1 MKKAIQNSQDKN
13 ALLMLSIVLGWAVE
27 MPLLRAICRH
37 DDQMILVIVSLA
49 LTLCMSMVI
58 YRTLNLLP
66 FSQKAEAKSISPLLY
81 TITSIVVLTGL
92 AVGGIA
98 RHLTEYQNHVMKW
111 LGNPTYWL
119 SEATLYFFPIC
130 IFVFIAVLFL
140 YKNVKESQQIPR
152 IVCYAFYCIAV
163 FLCGLFLY
171 VPNLFGS
178 DSYHI
183 TASNQS
189 IYNVAFNIPFS
200 KVTTG
205 IYGHYAIFFW
215 PFLKLFGHR
224 ADTVAL
230 MIAAVA
236 IVTEA
241 LALYVIDHVLSRPF
255 LKIIAAIASV
265 MPIVS
270 IYNRVYYQVHPLR
283 TLPPVLLLAYCV
295 FFSKR
300 KNASTAKFIIYG
312 YLLCSLCIV
321 WVTDIGAITTIAF
334 SIFTCVSALRKYL
347 LCSKQVMRIVLI
359 CIAGCFMSVFGMIL
373 IINFYN
379 VIIAGGNLIFRSCF
393 FPFIGGNI
401 GENSFSQYLMIP
413 LQWGNFSWIWV
424 LALFFTG
431 IMISIR
437 KTSLL
442 ENSTS
447 DEPLLLP
454 DSILCFSSVIAL
466 GQVMYYLNRSVYWNL
481 TIIIAEAVICMSILI
496 EKGTNYCI
504 EHQCSISGAVV
515 SGIVFSILF
524 ELSFLICGTFSFTA
538 TSLQDRI
545 NAGQYS
551 LDRMYRTAEEIERS
565 VPADTPAYGYG
576 IEEMYSL
583 LGWDSQFHVRDLSD
597 LAIGDAPAEIS
608 QRIND
613 LNAVL
618 VAGSALDLLDM
629 ESGWKQEKEIYVEEG
644 VPATF
649 YYYVKQ

>member
-1 MKKAIQNSQDKN
+1 
-13 ALLMLSIVLGWAVE
+13 MLSIVLGWIVE
-27 MPLLRAICRH
+27 MPLLRNICSH
-37 DDQMILVIVSLA
+37 YNQMIFVIGSLA
-49 LTLCMSMVI
+49 LTLCMSMII
-58 YRTLNLLP
+58 YRVLNFIP
-66 FSQKAEAKSISPLLY
+66 FSQGIENIHISPLLY
-81 TITSIVVLTGL
+81 ATTSIVVLIGFVIGSIT
-92 AVGGIA
+92 
-98 RHLTEYQNHVMKW
+98 RYLTEYRDHIVGW
-111 LGNPTYWL
+111 EDYSTYWL
-119 SEATLYFFPIC
+119 SEATFYCFPIY
-130 IFVFIAVLFL
+130 ILAFIVVLFL
-140 YKNVKESQQIPR
+140 YKNAKEKQKDPPPPTHTQIVR
-152 IVCYAFYCIAV
+152 YAFYGIAV
-163 FLCGLFLY
+163 AIYGLLLY
-171 VPNLFGS
+171 VPNIFGS
-178 DSYHI
+178 DYFHI

-189 IYNVAFNIPFS
+189 IYNVAFDVPFNRI
-200 KVTTG
+200 TTG

-224 ADTVAL
+224 PDTVAL
-230 MIAAVA
+230 MIVA
-236 IVTEA
+236 IAAANEILV
-241 LALYVIDHVLSRPF
+241 LYVIDNVLKRSF
-255 LKIIAAIASV
+255 LKIIAAIASI

-270 IYNRVYYQVHPLR
+270 IHNRVYFQVHPLR
-283 TLPPVLLLAYCV
+283 TLPPILILSYCV

-300 KNASTAKFIIYG
+300 KNISTTKYLVYG
-312 YLLCSLCIV
+312 YLLCSLCMV

-565 VPADTPAYGYG
+565 IPADTPAYGYG